1 MNERIKIN
9 KLLDTIKSN
18 GGVTF
23 DNELNILNFD
33 NGFIVSVKNVIES
46 VSLVKVV
53 NKLVK
58 LDKTHKIYG
67 IWEDNGTYYLDINKR
82 ILSKQRAIDTGI
94 VFKQLSIY
102 DAKNDNCISL

>member
-1 MNERIKIN
+1 MIKIN

-23 DNELNILNFD
+23 DNELNILNF
-33 NGFIVSVKNVIES
+33 NSGFVVSVKNVIES
-46 VSLVKVV
+46 TSLAKVV

-58 LDKTHKIYG
+58 LDKTYKIYG
-67 IWEDNGTYYLDINKR
+67 IWSNNGTYYLDINKH
-82 ILSKQRAIDTGI
+82 ILNKQRAIDTGI

-102 DAKNDNCISL
+102 DIKSDNCIYL